1 MPIAYVNGSNIQY
14 QQYYGEKEKNQKY
27 KTTHILFIHGIGSA
41 STVWRDIPEALS
53 NILTSENKHFHTIA
67 VDLIGFGKSDKPLT
81 ANYTIKGYSKFIMDF
96 ISEKEI
102 GIKRDE
108 KITIVGHSLGGYIAA
123 EVAIEDKD
131 RIEGLVLIDSSGM
144 LQQPTPLLNQFLDA
158 AMDIEPNKDKV
169 SDVFRKM
176 YANGSLMPDIVVDN
190 FMQTI
195 REQGAK
201 PAFKTAFNDS
211 TTRPIDPER
220 LEEIKHIPCL
230 LIWGNQDNMIPQ
242 QHYSD
247 GFKKAFNNIV
257 FETIENAGHAPFVE
271 KTALVYEK
279 LRSFLTR

>member
-14 QQYYGEKEKNQKY
+14 QQYYGEKKKNQEY
-27 KTTHILFIHGIGSA
+27 KTMHILFIHGIGSS

-53 NILTSENKHFHTIA
+53 NISTSKNRHFHTIT
-67 VDLIGFGKSDKPLT
+67 VDLIGFGRSDKPLI
-81 ANYTIKGYSKFIMDF
+81 ANYTIKGYSKFIIDF

-102 GIKRDE
+102 GIKKDE

-123 EVAIEDKD
+123 EVAVENKD
-131 RIEGLVLIDSSGM
+131 RIDSLVLIDSSGM

-176 YANGSLMPDIVVDN
+176 YANGSLMPDIVVDI

-201 PAFKTAFNDS
+201 PAFKTAFSDS

-220 LEEIKHIPCL
+220 LEEIKDIPCL
-230 LIWGNQDNMIPQ
+230 LIWGNQDNMIPRD
-242 QHYSD
+242 YSD
-247 GFKKAFNNIV
+247 GFRKAFNNIAY
-257 FETIENAGHAPFVE
+257 ETIEGAGHAPFVE
-271 KTALVYEK
+271 KTSLVYEK